1 MTLAGS
7 LGSPWF
13 SPCASALPQCTHRV
27 DRPLRVPLG
36 TPWVA
41 NEAIP
46 SPSRRL
52 ADQNGGA
59 GGQNLPKVYML

>member
-1 MTLAGS
+1 MTLASS
-7 LGSPWF
+7 LGPW
-13 SPCASALPQCTHRV
+13 V
-27 DRPLRVPLG
+27 DQLTPGCPPG
-36 TPWVA
+36 SNPWVA

-59 GGQNLPKVYML
+59 GGQNLPKVYLLWG

>member
-1 MTLAGS
+1 MTLASS
-7 LGSPWF
+7 LGPW
-13 SPCASALPQCTHRV
+13 V
-27 DRPLRVPLG
+27 DQLTPGCPPG
-36 TPWVA
+36 SNPWVA

-59 GGQNLPKVYML
+59 GGQNLPKVYLL